1 MNFEILGTGSYVPE
15 HVVTN
20 EDLSKIVD
28 TSDEWITE
36 RTGIRQRRIAVAE
49 ATHDLAYEAAKAALA
64 DANVEPNELDMILC
78 ATISSDLA
86 SPSTAIMVQKMLGA
100 TCPAMDISAACSGF
114 VYTLDVA
121 AGFFARGKVKKM
133 LVIGAER
140 LSKMLDWEDRT
151 TCVIFADGAGAVVLG
166 EGEAYLSSKL
176 TTKGDDDVIKIPNHI
191 GISPFSTL
199 EEEKPCINMKGR
211 EVFKFAVNAMCND
224 VKEVLEQAGLNQQ
237 DVSYVIPHQANLRI
251 IDSVRRKMEIA
262 PEKYCH
268 NIEKYGNTSSA
279 SIPLVLDELNKEGKL
294 KTGDYLVFSAFGGGL
309 TTGACVIQWTK

>member
-1 MNFEILGTGSYVPE
+1 MNFQILGTGSYAPE

-20 EDLSKIVD
+20 DEMSKMVD
-28 TSDEWITE
+28 TSDEWIAE
-36 RTGIRQRRIAVAE
+36 RTGIRERRISIDE
-49 ATHDLAYEAAKAALA
+49 TTHDLAYQAAKRALE
-64 DANVEPNELDMILC
+64 DAGVKAEELDMILC

-86 SPSTAIMVQKMLGA
+86 SPSVAIMIQKMLGA

-140 LSKMLDWEDRT
+140 LSKMLDWEDRA

-176 TTKGDDDVIKIPNHI
+176 VAKGDDDVIKIPNHI
-191 GISPFSTL
+191 GLSPFFTL
-199 EEEKPCINMKGR
+199 PEEKPCINMKGR
-211 EVFKFAVNAMCND
+211 EVFKFAVNAMYND
-224 VKEVLEQAGLNQQ
+224 VQEVLEQAGLTQK
-237 DVSYVIPHQANLRI
+237 DVAYVIPHQANLRI
-251 IDSVRRKMEIA
+251 IDAVARKMDIA
-262 PEKYCH
+262 PERFYH
-268 NIEKYGNTSSA
+268 NIERYGNTSSA
-279 SIPLVLDELNKEGKL
+279 SIPIALDELNKAGKL

>member
-20 EDLSKIVD
+20 DDLSKMVD

-114 VYTLDVA
+114 VTPWMWRQA
-121 AGFFARGKVKKM
+121 FARGKVKKM
-133 LVIGAER
+133 LVIGAEKT
-140 LSKMLDWEDRT
+140 SKMLDWEDRA

-176 TTKGDDDVIKIPNHI
+176 TTKGDDDVIKIPNYI
-191 GISPFSTL
+191 GLSPFSTL
-199 EEEKPCINMKGR
+199 EEENR
-211 EVFKFAVNAMCND
+211 
-224 VKEVLEQAGLNQQ
+224 
-237 DVSYVIPHQANLRI
+237 VSI
-251 IDSVRRKMEIA
+251 
-262 PEKYCH
+262 
-268 NIEKYGNTSSA
+268 
-279 SIPLVLDELNKEGKL
+279 
-294 KTGDYLVFSAFGGGL
+294 
-309 TTGACVIQWTK
+309 